1 MEIGKIHLLNI
12 NDIRVDGGTQSRAAL
27 DQATVDEYAQAMQEG
42 AEFPVLL
49 AYWDGVDVWLAEGF
63 HRHAAARKAG
73 IQGLQT
79 KVFGGDRRAALS
91 HSLTANVKHGLRR
104 TNADKRHCVTLMLR
118 DEEWM
123 KWSDGQI
130 AQHCSVDPKT
140 VSNIRKEL
148 ILTMEIPESDM
159 RKGADGRTYDTS
171 AIGKKKTGVEP
182 KKPDEHG
189 CLTCGEIFD
198 KEVWHCPTCNTHWP
212 PSKDTC
218 PNCYKAPT
226 ITTTR
231 LSAAAVADQVFGEGD
246 EPPAEAETIQKPA
259 HGVPE
264 EDLSEAFNWQAV
276 ADQYLAENLALKKDL
291 EEAKKVIRQLED
303 EKAEFIKYAQEKGD
317 QLISIRNENKD
328 LAWERDQFFSENN
341 TLKAQNQHL
350 TKEAEQRKLSWDK
363 LKTDLLHA
371 EEDIEQLTK
380 SRDSFYGKIQ
390 ELRAAMDPLYKEL
403 NRLRE
408 EAAEAVQLA
417 ADKAHWFGVAEQLRE
432 ELDEAKATITRLE
445 EEEIGSLL
453 VTKAN
458 LSAKVEMLEED
469 LRAANARI
477 ETLGTLVDEYCAQA
491 KAEMDEKFRFQM
503 MVVTGLA
510 GAPKPVTEDVLKG
523 TTPLRDAMFKL
534 QEMLGAKDDT
544 EQLQEKLDRLTA
556 DRHRL
561 SKESDAR
568 LMEKARLEGELSRAK
583 SELETQASLQKG
595 FERQFRDEKKKLI
608 GKNKEL
614 EDEIF
619 SLKLAI
625 ADLRKNVFVLENS
638 DFTSGT
644 PDATRAGAHA
654 PARALS
660 LVPTINIHGEEREKE
675 GSAEGNQTAIPATP
689 KAKRQAKNVKRQL
702 PDDFPV
708 QELQEWAAENH
719 PSVNFEVEFEKFKD
733 HHQAKGNTFADWLS
747 AGRNWI
753 RRAEEYKQST
763 PGFPRSKN
771 NGTATPRPRTS
782 QDSYVFTPK
791 EVI

>member
-118 DEEWM
+118 DEEWV

-226 ITTTR
+226 VTTTK

-246 EPPAEAETIQKPA
+246 EPPVEAEAIQKPA
-259 HGVPE
+259 HGVPQ

-291 EEAKKVIRQLED
+291 EEAKKIIHQLED
-303 EKAEFIKYAQEKGD
+303 ETALVHGYFREQSD
-317 QLISIRNENKD
+317 QLVSIRKENKD

-363 LKTDLLHA
+363 LKKDLLHA

-503 MVVTGLA
+503 MIVTGLA

-523 TTPLRDAMFKL
+523 ATPLRDAMFKL
-534 QEMLGAKDDT
+534 QEMLAPASDSNDEAEKLR
-544 EQLQEKLDRLTA
+544 EQLNIVTTKWHKTSAEFEPL
-556 DRHRL
+556 
-561 SKESDAR
+561 
-568 LMEKARLEGELSRAK
+568 LMEKAELEGELSRTRRALKSEISAQETISARLRTDLSQLQLEKFNLVAK
-583 SELETQASLQKG
+583 VTELETQIAS
-595 FERQFRDEKKKLI
+595 
-608 GKNKEL
+608 
-614 EDEIF
+614 
-619 SLKLAI
+619 
-625 ADLRKNVFVLENS
+625 
-638 DFTSGT
+638 FTSGT
-644 PDATRAGAHA
+644 ADATRAGAHA
-654 PARALS
+654 PARAHSLS
-660 LVPTINIHGEEREKE
+660 SPTIDITHVGDPECVGKEVKGSGEKGKRKRTQKSDPRSSHPAIQAVLNQLGQYPPIELYDRIIEILGDNPDKTKLRQCREEWLTRGYSKANFAWLTE
-675 GSAEGNQTAIPATP
+675 WYVMGIPVRQGNSATNGQP
-689 KAKRQAKNVKRQL
+689 VKSRQL
-702 PDDFPV
+702 LEWEAKMAMIGMPV
-708 QELQEWAAENH
+708 
-719 PSVNFEVEFEKFKD
+719 
-733 HHQAKGNTFADWLS
+733 
-747 AGRNWI
+747 
-753 RRAEEYKQST
+753 
-763 PGFPRSKN
+763 
-771 NGTATPRPRTS
+771 S
-782 QDSYVFTPK
+782 Q
-791 EVI
+791 